1 MKLFIFK
8 TIFVSICFLILFQ
21 ITIGSQIKKFKE
33 EINYLKSQKNISL
46 IKDKAR
52 KELRTAIKKENYLN
66 PEDAKLINEFLN
78 KIKKELENSN

>member
-1 MKLFIFK
+1 MKIFIFK

-21 ITIGSQIKKFKE
+21 MTIGSQIKEFKE
-33 EINYLKSQKNISL
+33 EISYLKSQKNILL

-52 KELRTAIKKENYLN
+52 KELRSAIKKENYLN

>member
-1 MKLFIFK
+1 M
-8 TIFVSICFLILFQ
+8 
-21 ITIGSQIKKFKE
+21 TIGSQIKEFKE
-33 EINYLKSQKNISL
+33 EISYLKSQKNILL

-52 KELRTAIKKENYLN
+52 KELRSAIKKENYLN

>member
-1 MKLFIFK
+1 MKIFIFK

-21 ITIGSQIKKFKE
+21 ITIGSQIKEFKE
-33 EINYLKSQKNISL
+33 EINYLKSQKNILL

-52 KELRTAIKKENYLN
+52 KELRSAINKENYLN
-66 PEDAKLINEFLN
+66 PEDAKLINEFIN

>member
-52 KELRTAIKKENYLN
+52 NY
-66 PEDAKLINEFLN
+66 K
-78 KIKKELENSN
+78 S